1 MAWTAPRVREVELP
15 SLKQIRA
22 LVAVGEEGS
31 FTAAARREKATQ
43 SGISQHVAALE
54 AELGVSLFNRSSDGV
69 ALTGAGRRYYE
80 HCVQA
85 LSALDRGRAEVGRL
99 AGQINGELS
108 VGLMPTFTRAALAPA
123 LDRFTRDYPGVTIRL
138 TEAYSG
144 TLTESVLAGELDFAL
159 VPAAPPVQGLASE
172 LISRDREFL
181 VSRAGE
187 PGANL
192 KPVRLSELA
201 PLKLIVPGRGNARR
215 DNLEIYLETH
225 GVRIAR
231 LLELDAMIGTL
242 EMVAR
247 TDWVTIL
254 PGLICIA
261 DVGQTVRCLNPL
273 VSPSL
278 HAEYVLIKPARRQLS
293 RQAELFISA
302 IRDEVS
308 QISEHWA
315 RILARVGQ
323 VSPGGPVATAAD
335 RPSG

>member
-1 MAWTAPRVREVELP
+1 MP

-31 FTAAARREKATQ
+31 FTAAARRENATQ

-54 AELGVSLFNRSSDGV
+54 SALGVSLFNRSSDGV
-69 ALTGAGRRYYE
+69 MLTEAGRRYYE

-99 AGQINGELS
+99 AGQISGEVS

-123 LDRFTRDYPGVTIRL
+123 LDRFTREYPGVTIRL

-159 VPAAPPVQGLASE
+159 VPAAAPVQGLATE

-181 VSRAGE
+181 VSRQGK
-187 PGANL
+187 PDRHL
-192 KPVRLSELA
+192 TPVRLSDLE

-215 DNLEIYLETH
+215 NNLETYLETH

-231 LLELDAMIGTL
+231 MLELDAMIGTL

-261 DVGQTVRCLNPL
+261 DVQGHDRCLNPIE
-273 VSPSL
+273 SPAL
-278 HAEYVLIKPARRQLS
+278 HAEYVLIKAARRQLS
-293 RQAELFISA
+293 RQAELFIA
-302 IRDEVS
+302 ALRDQVTRIGE
-308 QISEHWA
+308 QWQ
-315 RILARVGQ
+315 RILAPADGASAR
-323 VSPGGPVATAAD
+323 PV
-335 RPSG
+335 RM